1 MGDEVRHVQEVAR
14 RIAGPAGMEVVL
26 VELAR
31 EQTGRV
37 LRVLIDKPGGVTV
50 DDCALVADPLSRI
63 LNDDPPVKGEYSLEV
78 SSPGIE
84 RPLVRRA
91 DYERFAGSQVA
102 VKLREAKDGRK
113 TFRGTLDGVQGE
125 DVLVTTEDGTR
136 HALPLADVARAH
148 LVVEF

>member
-14 RIAGPAGMEVVL
+14 RIAEPAGMEVVL